1 MSMLKSQFLVIFCPF
16 FFCGF
21 SVLDSMI
28 PKNFQNKEMRIRRC
42 ILQWKI
48 QGAFEYI
55 KKRHEQQLKS
65 YKLSSE
71 YVDVHF
77 FSFLAGAKL
86 RSKSAWKGLQNW
98 GKWSLYYEIR
108 IILRSTSQRASKK
121 TPKLTYLTPV
131 WQNCSLIL
139 LTLINFWPVLECI
152 KDYKQLQF
160 LNSVL
165 I

>member
-1 MSMLKSQFLVIFCPF
+1 
-16 FFCGF
+16 
-21 SVLDSMI
+21 
-28 PKNFQNKEMRIRRC
+28 MRIRRC

-48 QGAFEYI
+48 QGAFENI

-65 YKLSSE
+65 CNYMLQIVKWICQCSI
-71 YVDVHF
+71 

-98 GKWSLYYEIR
+98 EKWSLYYKIL
-108 IILRSTSQRASKK
+108 IILRSTLQRASKK

-139 LTLINFWPVLECI
+139 LTFTNFWPVLECI
-152 KDYKQLQF
+152 NDYKQLQF

-165 I
+165 IEKTQN